1 MVAKLVTLPTFRPPR
16 LDVDGLCN
24 ARSIELTLATFHS
37 LMKTLNVAVI
47 LSTSLGVATAVSQLQ
62 VSELPI
68 GASYVAISAVGLV
81 AHDSTASAMFA
92 SVIAI
97 SAFAATGSKRPH
109 MNAVKQNR
117 VLEHGKLEADLGCG
131 FSRFRV
137 ASHV

>member
-24 ARSIELTLATFHS
+24 ARSIELTLATFDS
-37 LMKTLNVAVI
+37 LMKTLNAI
-47 LSTSLGVATAVSQLQ
+47 LSTSLGVTTAVSQLQ
-62 VSELPI
+62 VSQLPI

-81 AHDSTASAMFA
+81 AQGSTASAMFA

>member
-1 MVAKLVTLPTFRPPR
+1 MVAKLVTLPTFQPPR
-16 LDVDGLCN
+16 LDVDALCN

-37 LMKTLNVAVI
+37 LMKTLNAI
-47 LSTSLGVATAVSQLQ
+47 LSTSLGVIMAASQLQ
-62 VSELPI
+62 VSQLPI

-81 AHDSTASAMFA
+81 AQDSTASAMFA

-109 MNAVKQNR
+109 MNAVKQDR